1 MSNVSH
7 SDLTSVVLEFKEAS
21 LQGPVPNM
29 VPLRGVTLAI
39 RPGEVV
45 LVNVQEGRE
54 RTLLADAAQG
64 LLLADSGSVCFMGED
79 WATMSARRQAEQRG
93 RTRRV
98 FDQYGWI
105 TNLDMAENVYL
116 AETHHTDRPMAD
128 IVAEADRLARQFGL
142 DGIPEGRPTRVHP
155 MTLRRLEW
163 VRAFMGE
170 PALILLER
178 PLVGSAKADA
188 ARLFDAVCGASQRGV
203 STLWMTDEERVWEC
217 PALKGARRFRME
229 EDHLTAA

>member
-1 MSNVSH
+1 MCSVSH
-7 SDLTSVVLEFKEAS
+7 RDMTSSVLEFREAS
-21 LQGPVPNM
+21 LQGPLQHIT
-29 VPLRGVTLAI
+29 PLRGVTLTI
-39 RPGEVV
+39 RPGDVV

-79 WATMSARRQAEQRG
+79 WSTMSARRQTEQRG

-105 TNLDMAENVYL
+105 TNLDMAENIYL
-116 AETHHTDRPMAD
+116 SETHHTDRPMAD
-128 IVAEADRLARQFGL
+128 IMAEADRLAAQFGL
-142 DGIPEGRPTRVHP
+142 EGIPEGRPTRIHP

-163 VRAFMGE
+163 VRAFMGD

-178 PLVGSAKADA
+178 PLAGAPKADA
-188 ARLFDAVCGASQRGV
+188 ARLFEAVCSASRRGV
-203 STLWMTDEERVWEC
+203 CTLWMTDEDRVWGC
-217 PALKGARRFRME
+217 PSLSGARRFRIE
-229 EDHLTAA
+229 GDSLAAA

>member
-1 MSNVSH
+1 M
-7 SDLTSVVLEFKEAS
+7 LEFKGAN
-21 LQGPVPNM
+21 LQSPLQHM
-29 VPLRGVTLAI
+29 VPLREVTLAI
-39 RPGEVV
+39 QPGEVV
-45 LVNVQEGRE
+45 LVNVQEGKE

-64 LLLADSGSVCFMGED
+64 LLLADSGCICFLGED
-79 WATMSARRQAEQRG
+79 WATMSAGRQAEQRG

-98 FDQYGWI
+98 FEQYGWI
-105 TNLDMAENVYL
+105 TNLDMVENVYL

-128 IVAEADRLARQFGL
+128 IMAEADRLARQFGM

-178 PLVGSAKADA
+178 PLLGAPKADA
-188 ARLFDAVCGASQRGV
+188 ARLFEAVCSASQRGV

-217 PALKGARRFRME
+217 PVLKGARRFRLE